1 MLSIITSPS
10 NIKAGKLAFLGRLF
24 FKFFYASKQIAKM
37 RCVGGIFAWQPLEEE
52 CFLRDLCDV
61 WPRPASDKVW
71 KHRQDW
77 LRLLSNTTNILIC
90 HGFKSSDTKLINNRR
105 IYDMCCSRECKT
117 NPEKYVEA
125 NVGGD
130 FLCSQLFAQT
140 VFRLLAQYLFSGPN
154 LQICLLRL
162 SL

>member
-1 MLSIITSPS
+1 
-10 NIKAGKLAFLGRLF
+10 
-24 FKFFYASKQIAKM
+24 
-37 RCVGGIFAWQPLEEE
+37 
-52 CFLRDLCDV
+52 
-61 WPRPASDKVW
+61 
-71 KHRQDW
+71 
-77 LRLLSNTTNILIC
+77 
-90 HGFKSSDTKLINNRR
+90 
-105 IYDMCCSRECKT
+105 MCCSQECKT

-154 LQICLLRL
+154 QICLLRL